1 MAHAA
6 SQLKKNRDLVDA
18 PALAAKQRE
27 KEKEEREKA
36 IYEKEKATEARKKAS
51 VRRKTDSNASFL
63 RASRAGN
70 LDKVLDY
77 LATGTDINT
86 ANQNGLNALHL
97 ASKEGHVTVVVELL
111 ARGALI
117 DTVTK
122 KGNTALHIA
131 SLAGQA
137 AVVSVLLQNGS
148 NVNAQSQ
155 NGFTPLYM
163 AAQENHM
170 EVVKILL
177 DHGGNQGIPTED
189 GFTPLAVA
197 LQQGHDQV
205 VAILLENDTK
215 GRVRL
220 PALHIAARKDDTKAA
235 ALLLQGDH
243 NADVQSKMMVNRTTE
258 SGFTPLHIS
267 AHYGNVNVAT
277 LLLNRGAAV
286 NFAAN
291 NGITALHVASK
302 RGNGAVVQ
310 LLVQH
315 GAHIDGKT
323 RDGLT
328 PLHCAARSGHER
340 VVEAL
345 LEQGAPILAK
355 TKNGLSPLH
364 MATQGDHVECVQVLL
379 HFQAPVDDVTLDYLT
394 ALHVAAHCGHY
405 STAKLLL
412 DKGAN
417 PNVRALNGFTP
428 LHIACKK
435 NRIRVVELLLKYG
448 ASIQTVTESGLTP
461 MHVAAFMGNLNISLL
476 LLQNS
481 ASPNI
486 SNVRGETPLHMA
498 ARAGQMEVVRSLLR
512 NGAEVD
518 AKAREDQTALHI
530 SARLG
535 NVEIVQL
542 LLQHMA
548 FPDSATTG
556 GLTPLHVA
564 TREGHQH
571 VAEVLLEHGAS
582 LSAATKKGFTP
593 LHVAAKY
600 DRLDI
605 TTLLLQ
611 RFASIDAAGKNGL
624 TPLHVASHYDNQ
636 EVALLLLDQGA
647 SPHATAKNG
656 YTPLHIA
663 AKKGQLPIVRA
674 LLEYGAQSKVQTQQG
689 VVPLHLAAQQGHADV
704 SALLLRNDAE
714 ANSITKS
721 GLSSLH
727 LAAQEDH
734 VGVAQ
739 VLVDHEADVDA
750 TTKLGYTPLIVACHY
765 GNSKMVNFLLHHGA
779 EVNAKTKSGYSPL
792 HQAAQQGHTHIINI
806 LLRNGAQPDLVTEHG
821 NTALA
826 IAKRLGYISV
836 VDTLKVVTLET
847 VTTTTTTMVT
857 TKHKINVP
865 ETMTEILEVSDDEGE
880 DALEGDSGAYL
891 RAEDLRELGDDSL
904 PSSQFLDGGAAY
916 GTGIWPTRS
925 GSLRS
930 FLSERSCSLGR
941 GPSSREPTL
950 IEEFAP
956 TMAAPS
962 FQYLPVPKEEEKE
975 EEGSESRTRVSY
987 SSELMDNVAMPS
999 STIHS
1004 GFLVSFMV
1012 DARGGSMRGCRHHGL
1027 RIVIPP
1033 RQCPAPTRI
1042 TCRLV
1047 KRHRLATLPPLVEA
1061 EGQASR
1067 VLEVGPAGG
1076 QFLGKLH
1083 LPSCPPPLNE
1093 GESLVSR
1100 ILQLGPRGTTFLGPV
1115 IVEIPHFASLRHV
1128 ERELIVLRS
1137 ETGETWREHQY
1148 EATQEELNQILNG
1161 MDEELDSAE
1170 QLARKHICRVV
1181 TRDFPQFF
1189 AVVSRIRQESHP
1201 FGPEGGLL
1209 SSQTVPQ
1216 VQAVFPEGALTKRIR
1231 VGLQV
1236 QPVPEDLVCK
1246 ILGNKASFSPIITL
1260 EPRRRKFHKPITMT
1274 LPLPETSL
1282 QDLLTGRGGTSPTL
1296 RLLCSITG
1304 GTGPAQWED
1313 ISGNTPLAF
1322 NEKCVSFT
1330 TNVSARFW
1338 LIDCRQVQ
1346 EAVEFA
1352 SQLYRELVCVPYL
1365 AKFVVFAKTHDPVE
1379 ARLRCFCMTDDKVDK
1394 TLEHQENFTEV
1405 ARSRDVEVL
1414 EGKAIY
1420 VECLGNLVPLMKAGQ
1435 QHVFT
1440 FFAFKEN
1447 RLPFFVKIR
1456 DSNQEKCGRLC
1467 FMKDP
1472 KSVRGLTPQ
1481 AVCNLNVTLPPYRKE
1496 TDSDPEDEAGGT
1508 GDKVFV
1514 SLPVRRRQGTSDDTG
1529 VGLMKEASRRQA
1541 LLLDVADMKDDLL
1554 KVTALLGPG
1563 PENIQN
1569 NLDSEQKPEEK
1580 GLLHEQDEG
1589 PYELVEKVREDL
1601 EKVNAI
1607 LKHGQEPQQQPEDE
1621 WVLLNS
1627 EEINEAKRLAEK
1639 EIMNQQTYRPSIGSF
1654 DDADLLGTPPPS
1666 PAMLTLKQQSTY
1678 SKQILQ
1684 DDLELSVNSALP
1696 CVAAHKIQVSTS
1708 KLAASSKSPEIP
1720 LSPGVEQT
1728 PIGSIKDK
1736 VKALQ
1741 RKVEAEQV
1749 APHKQVSVAIS
1760 TVVKKAT
1767 TAITVKQKD
1776 TASERVEETMSVKDL
1791 MKAFQSGKDPS
1802 KVASGLFEFRP
1813 VGPIDPKEHG
1823 NEKPIVGDE
1832 QQRRCDTPEKE
1843 LGKHDLGTSMSLC
1856 IEAENGTVKRLEK
1869 SEVFPAVG
1877 AETFSEI
1884 KSPKL
1889 LVSGD
1894 KTVSDLAI
1902 SPDRKTSTDFSDDL
1916 RRELE
1921 ESECFQEYRK
1931 AADQPAVSEFCFE
1944 GVLSSHFQ
1952 PDVIEEEEL
1961 PSPDLSSQEAAVISE
1976 SPQHEGV
1983 AELNSVSLE
1992 NGALH
1997 ISSEDSLN
2005 HEGPAETLETS
2016 PEDLSLSTSL
2026 LNGKTQNEGGINN
2039 EAAPIPAIVV
2049 SKTAMESEMPELSE
2063 SLASK
2068 VESFGLEENHMEE
2081 TGNNQADSME
2091 LEQSRGELNEIP
2103 DDIQESEESLTASPM
2118 DAEVKIE
2125 QELYFS
2131 YEKEGIIID
2140 DESPE
2145 EPETEKHS
2153 QSELSYTRPH
2163 ASDTEASPTGSD
2175 QDTDRDLSVKESS
2188 FIEEKEA
2195 LSPAEAEDLME
2206 MDIRDGE
2213 KGSCNSESFVE
2224 EEALKE
2230 ENKGDDALAETSFE
2244 LIRGSAYSL
2253 PEQDTATNNLHPS
2266 ESRCEVK
2273 KMEIDLQSVES
2284 SEVFSSSLEGSIITH
2299 KGSLEVQE
2307 DFDSQESPDSLETGP
2322 PQESP
2327 LEDSLDGSPTK
2338 TIASPD
2344 VANMLGPWARAIP
2357 PHSLTDRFDAMTKS
2371 SETITMKLRKTMLS
2385 PGASPDEDSLEQTSL
2400 MESSGKSPATPETPS
2415 SEEVSYEVTPRSAVE
2430 LKTPPK
2436 PSIILEEK
2444 EDETVSEIEEYGSM
2458 SPKQATFKMAAKVKT
2473 FDELEEEEEEE
2484 EKEEDEEKKK
2494 KKKEEADYKISSNK
2508 ETRRESE
2515 VEDLVVHEES
2525 SSATTPNITDKQKK
2539 MLNHTMDSTKLAAS
2553 GETQEAISSSESEPE
2568 LTALRQSQQSGLL
2581 DEPVIRV
2588 EPPSPLPPG
2597 ANDSMSSPED
2607 LTILPQNT
2615 FKTVETNFIE
2625 HIVSSNEDTTVS
2637 PNSDVLG
2644 LAEGGK
2650 KAFYSSCTEEESQG
2664 MNGSFVEG
2672 TSQVVQNAD
2681 KTELMNVMNKTDS
2694 YLTSSTFSKHSS
2706 LQEVASL
2713 TMEHDNQPDQ
2723 QDILQLNGGYSTT
2736 IDCPP
2741 VQIPVMTDTSPSG
2754 ERVPFPFCEG
2764 KMFEMTRGGAI
2775 DMSKSEIGED
2785 GDFVQVAEPEGSA
2798 LNGSEKEIA
2807 YDGGKVNNDVVSS
2820 QNNESTDAWEKESGN
2835 GDDEAFSMISATRLE
2850 AKSRIPIKMGISASG
2865 KVSRR
2870 EAQAP
2875 EVAEIRPYAYSTQEP
2890 AIESHGN
2897 QQDAIMTSRH
2907 EVSLRADP
2915 GESVAELETNMRI
2928 TIPTTPFDSDQSS
2941 HVPVRNTAVVTAIPR
2956 ETSSHETAAVI
2967 MSFTN
2972 QGSHD
2977 VPTRTISRIPIRHA
2991 DGQGDCAMNTEMG
3004 HCRPTQTVKPEQRG
3018 HLDMDAPMSPQ
3029 AQGRRTESDSESE
3042 TSYSE
3047 SHSPRTRFASR
3058 IPIKSKSSQG
3068 SQQQHVAGA
3077 GAPTDQTFQH
3087 MYQHSPDYFQEIS
3100 SEPQNLVDSLTSGE
3114 QSPQDV
3120 DILDRLAVQEEPLGG
3135 DRVMPATAC
3144 SPSVALAS
3152 DRADARPVW
3161 EEPVETQMGRV
3172 FGLTDLGPPGTAN
3185 VEIRLSQLAQLLGPS
3200 WTDLARELSI
3210 GTDIVEQIE
3219 GENPNSPAEQ
3229 AFCLLSQWMEFA
3241 GTDAT
3246 DQLGA
3251 ALTRINRLDL
3261 AELLEQQSQVLHE
3274 ESLGWPTE
3282 LDQSLALDHTHGLHS
3297 PTADRLPLFS
3307 PKPMTLSPTRHS
3319 FEDNSTCCPSAL
3331 PDPVSPY
3338 HTLSRLKDDGRPAS
3352 PSCAED
3358 PDHMDMNNLNGLE
3371 FADVDK
3377 LEPHELNEK
3386 NSLEEV
3392 QETDGAI
3399 PCMELPVLPLEF
3411 DSNELFAQ
3419 STPSSTTHIPRREE
3433 TEQTTSSSYTSLLVN
3448 VASEGATTDITED
3461 TGKSSISERYKE
3473 TVEAL
3478 MSPDEQLLG
3487 SWFVPMPEPEST
3499 FQEPLKNHQ
3508 DSKPKL
3514 PEQDERSMSLDMS
3527 GEKEPG
3533 GGWCTER
3540 PGFKEDPWDELEHV
3554 FLLPTS
3560 EVEMGVPA
3568 EISNTQTK
3576 ISMNVQSEEVIENP
3590 LDHHDPLT
3598 TTALEP
3604 ATSPKLSPTTSSQ
3617 MICKDYLGS
3626 N

>member
-1 MAHAA
+1 
-6 SQLKKNRDLVDA
+6 
-18 PALAAKQRE
+18 
-27 KEKEEREKA
+27 
-36 IYEKEKATEARKKAS
+36 
-51 VRRKTDSNASFL
+51 
-63 RASRAGN
+63 
-70 LDKVLDY
+70 
-77 LATGTDINT
+77 
-86 ANQNGLNALHL
+86 
-97 ASKEGHVTVVVELL
+97 
-111 ARGALI
+111 
-117 DTVTK
+117 
-122 KGNTALHIA
+122 
-131 SLAGQA
+131 
-137 AVVSVLLQNGS
+137 
-148 NVNAQSQ
+148 
-155 NGFTPLYM
+155 
-163 AAQENHM
+163 
-170 EVVKILL
+170 
-177 DHGGNQGIPTED
+177 
-189 GFTPLAVA
+189 
-197 LQQGHDQV
+197 
-205 VAILLENDTK
+205 
-215 GRVRL
+215 
-220 PALHIAARKDDTKAA
+220 
-235 ALLLQGDH
+235 
-243 NADVQSKMMVNRTTE
+243 
-258 SGFTPLHIS
+258 
-267 AHYGNVNVAT
+267 
-277 LLLNRGAAV
+277 
-286 NFAAN
+286 
-291 NGITALHVASK
+291 
-302 RGNGAVVQ
+302 
-310 LLVQH
+310 
-315 GAHIDGKT
+315 
-323 RDGLT
+323 
-328 PLHCAARSGHER
+328 
-340 VVEAL
+340 
-345 LEQGAPILAK
+345 
-355 TKNGLSPLH
+355 
-364 MATQGDHVECVQVLL
+364 
-379 HFQAPVDDVTLDYLT
+379 
-394 ALHVAAHCGHY
+394 
-405 STAKLLL
+405 
-412 DKGAN
+412 
-417 PNVRALNGFTP
+417 
-428 LHIACKK
+428 
-435 NRIRVVELLLKYG
+435 
-448 ASIQTVTESGLTP
+448 
-461 MHVAAFMGNLNISLL
+461 
-476 LLQNS
+476 
-481 ASPNI
+481 
-486 SNVRGETPLHMA
+486 
-498 ARAGQMEVVRSLLR
+498 
-512 NGAEVD
+512 
-518 AKAREDQTALHI
+518 
-530 SARLG
+530 
-535 NVEIVQL
+535 
-542 LLQHMA
+542 
-548 FPDSATTG
+548 
-556 GLTPLHVA
+556 
-564 TREGHQH
+564 
-571 VAEVLLEHGAS
+571 
-582 LSAATKKGFTP
+582 
-593 LHVAAKY
+593 
-600 DRLDI
+600 
-605 TTLLLQ
+605 
-611 RFASIDAAGKNGL
+611 
-624 TPLHVASHYDNQ
+624 
-636 EVALLLLDQGA
+636 
-647 SPHATAKNG
+647 
-656 YTPLHIA
+656 
-663 AKKGQLPIVRA
+663 
-674 LLEYGAQSKVQTQQG
+674 
-689 VVPLHLAAQQGHADV
+689 
-704 SALLLRNDAE
+704 
-714 ANSITKS
+714 
-721 GLSSLH
+721 
-727 LAAQEDH
+727 
-734 VGVAQ
+734 
-739 VLVDHEADVDA
+739 
-750 TTKLGYTPLIVACHY
+750 
-765 GNSKMVNFLLHHGA
+765 MVNFLLQHGA

-792 HQAAQQGHTHIINI
+792 HQAAQQGHTHIINL

-826 IAKRLGYISV
+826 IARRLGYISV

-847 VTTTTTTMVT
+847 VTTTTTMVVT

-925 GSLRS
+925 GSTVTSLRS
-930 FLSERSCSLGR
+930 FLSERSCSLAR
-941 GPSSREPTL
+941 GPSSQEPTL
-950 IEEFAP
+950 IEEFAHIV
-956 TMAAPS
+956 AAPFS
-962 FQYLPVPKEEEKE
+962 QHLAVPKEEEKE
-975 EEGSESRTRVSY
+975 EEVSESRTRVSY

-1161 MDEELDSAE
+1161 MDEELDSPE

-1201 FGPEGGLL
+1201 FGPEGGML

-1481 AVCNLNVTLPPYRKE
+1481 AVCNLNVTLPPYRK
-1496 TDSDPEDEAGGT
+1496 TGST
-1508 GDKVFV
+1508 GDKSFV
-1514 SLPVRRRQGTSDDTG
+1514 SLPVRRRHGTSDDTG

-1569 NLDSEQKPEEK
+1569 NLDSEQKLEEK

-1621 WVLLNS
+1621 WVFLNS

-1639 EIMNQQTYRPSIGSF
+1639 ERMSQQTYHPSIGSF
-1654 DDADLLGTPPPS
+1654 DDGDLLGTPPHS
-1666 PAMLTLKQQSTY
+1666 PAMHTLKQQSTY

-1684 DDLELSVNSALP
+1684 DDLKLSVNSALQSE
-1696 CVAAHKIQVSTS
+1696 AADEIQVSTS
-1708 KLAASSKSPEIP
+1708 NLRAPSKSPEDP

-1741 RKVEAEQV
+1741 MKVEAEQG
-1749 APHKQVSVAIS
+1749 APQRQVSVAIS

-1767 TAITVKQKD
+1767 TVIPVEQKD
-1776 TASERVEETMSVKDL
+1776 TSSERVEETMSVKDL

-1813 VGPIDPKEHG
+1813 VGPVDAKEHG

-1832 QQRRCDTPEKE
+1832 QQRRCDTPEKK

-1856 IEAENGTVKRLEK
+1856 IEAEHGTVKSLEK
-1869 SEVFPAVG
+1869 NEVFPAVG
-1877 AETFSEI
+1877 AETFSEV
-1884 KSPKL
+1884 KAPKM

-1902 SPDRKTSTDFSDDL
+1902 SPERKTSTDFSDDL

-1931 AADQPAVSEFCFE
+1931 AVDQPAVSEFCFE
-1944 GVLSSHFQ
+1944 GILSSHFQ
-1952 PDVIEEEEL
+1952 PDVTEEVEL
-1961 PSPDLSSQEAAVISE
+1961 PSPDLSSHEAAGISE
-1976 SPQHEGV
+1976 SPPHEGV
-1983 AELNSVSLE
+1983 AELSSVSLE

-2026 LNGKTQNEGGINN
+2026 QKGKIQSEGELNY
-2039 EAAPIPAIVV
+2039 EAALITPTVGN
-2049 SKTAMESEMPELSE
+2049 KTAMASDMPEISL

-2068 VESFGLEENHMEE
+2068 VESFGLEENHTEE
-2081 TGNNQADSME
+2081 TRNNQADCMG
-2091 LEQSRGELNEIP
+2091 LQQNRTELNEISY
-2103 DDIQESEESLTASPM
+2103 DIQESEESLTTSPM
-2118 DAEVKIE
+2118 DSEVKIE

-2140 DESPE
+2140 DETSE
-2145 EPETEKHS
+2145 EPDAENHS
-2153 QSELSYTRPH
+2153 QPELSYTRPH
-2163 ASDTEASPTGSD
+2163 TSDTEVSPTGSD

-2213 KGSCNSESFVE
+2213 KGSCNSEPFVE
-2224 EEALKE
+2224 EEAE
-2230 ENKGDDALAETSFE
+2230 EEEDKGDNVLADKSFE
-2244 LIRGSAYSL
+2244 QIRGSVYSL
-2253 PEQDTATNNLHPS
+2253 SDQDIATNNLHS
-2266 ESRCEVK
+2266 LESRSEVK
-2273 KMEIDLQSVES
+2273 KMEIDLQSVGS
-2284 SEVFSSSLEGSIITH
+2284 SEVFSSSLEGSIIAH
-2299 KGSLEVQE
+2299 RGSMEVQE

-2327 LEDSLDGSPTK
+2327 LEDSLDSSPTK

-2344 VANMLGPWARAIP
+2344 AANMLGPWARAIP
-2357 PHSLTDRFDAMTKS
+2357 PQSLTDRFDAMTKS
-2371 SETITMKLRKTMLS
+2371 SETITMKLRKTVLS

-2430 LKTPPK
+2430 LKPPPK

-2444 EDETVSEIEEYGSM
+2444 EDEMVSEIEECDVFSGQQIAKGDGSM
-2458 SPKQATFKMAAKVKT
+2458 SPKQIMIKMAAKVKT
-2473 FDELEEEEEEE
+2473 FDELEEEGGEGE
-2484 EKEEDEEKKK
+2484 EEDEEKIKN
-2494 KKKEEADYKISSNK
+2494 KKEETDYNLTFNK
-2508 ETRRESE
+2508 ETRTESV

-2525 SSATTPNITDKQKK
+2525 RTATPTHITDKQIK
-2539 MLNHTMDSTKLAAS
+2539 MLNHTMDNTKLAAS

-2597 ANDSMSSPED
+2597 ASDSMSSSED

-2625 HIVSSNEDTTVS
+2625 QMVSSNEDTTVS
-2637 PNSDVLG
+2637 SNGDVLG
-2644 LAEGGK
+2644 LAEERK
-2650 KAFYSSCTEEESQG
+2650 KIFYHSCTEGESQDI
-2664 MNGSFVEG
+2664 NGTFVEG
-2672 TSQVVQNAD
+2672 TSVGQNAD
-2681 KTELMNVMNKTDS
+2681 KTELMNVVNKTDNN
-2694 YLTSSTFSKHSS
+2694 LTSRTFTEHSS
-2706 LQEVASL
+2706 LQGVPFL
-2713 TMEHDNQPDQ
+2713 TTEHDNQLDQ

-2736 IDCPP
+2736 VDFSP
-2741 VQIPVMTDTSPSG
+2741 VHVPVMTDTSPSG
-2754 ERVPFPFCEG
+2754 EIVPFPFCEG

-2775 DMSKSEIGED
+2775 DMSKSEMGED
-2785 GDFVQVAEPEGSA
+2785 GDFVQVEETEGST
-2798 LNGSEKEIA
+2798 LNGSEKENSH
-2807 YDGGKVNNDVVSS
+2807 DSGKVNHDFVGS
-2820 QNNESTDAWEKESGN
+2820 QNIESTEAWEKESVN

-2875 EVAEIRPYAYSTQEP
+2875 EVAEIRPYAYSAQEP
-2890 AIESHGN
+2890 TVESHEN
-2897 QQDAIMTSRH
+2897 QHDAIMTSRH
-2907 EVSLRADP
+2907 EVSLRTDP
-2915 GESVAELETNMRI
+2915 GESIAEPETNMRI
-2928 TIPTTPFDSDQSS
+2928 AIPTTPFDSDQSS
-2941 HVPVRNTAVVTAIPR
+2941 KVPVRSTAVVTAIPR

-2967 MSFTN
+2967 MSFVS
-2972 QGSHD
+2972 QASHD
-2977 VPTRTISRIPIRHA
+2977 VPPRTISRIPIRHA
-2991 DGQGDCAMNTEMG
+2991 DGQGDGAINTEMS

-3018 HLDMDAPMSPQ
+3018 NLEMDAPIRLQ

-3068 SQQQHVAGA
+3068 SQQQHATGA
-3077 GAPTDQTFQH
+3077 GAPTDVNFQH
-3087 MYQHSPDYFQEIS
+3087 MCQHSLDNFKDIS
-3100 SEPQNLVDSLTSGE
+3100 SETQNLMDSLANGE

-3120 DILDRLAVQEEPLGG
+3120 DILDGMAVKEEPLGG
-3135 DRVMPATAC
+3135 DSVMLVTAC
-3144 SPSVALAS
+3144 SSSVALAS

-3172 FGLTDLGPPGTAN
+3172 FGRTDLGPPGTDK

-3210 GTDIVEQIE
+3210 GPDIVKQIE
-3219 GENPNSPAEQ
+3219 EENPNSPAEQ
-3229 AFCLLSQWMEFA
+3229 AFCLLSQWVEFA
-3241 GTDAT
+3241 GADGT

-3261 AELLEQQSQVLHE
+3261 AELLEQQSQALHE
-3274 ESLGWPTE
+3274 DSLGWPTE
-3282 LDQSLALDHTHGLHS
+3282 LDQTLALDHTHGLSS
-3297 PTADRLPLFS
+3297 PTADHLPLFS

-3319 FEDNSTCCPSAL
+3319 FEDHSTCCPAAL

-3338 HTLSRLKDDGRPAS
+3338 QTLSRLHDAGRPAS
-3352 PSCAED
+3352 PSCADD
-3358 PDHMDMNNLNGLE
+3358 PDHMDTNNLNGLE

-3377 LEPHELNEK
+3377 LEQHELNDK
-3386 NSLEEV
+3386 NSPEAM
-3392 QETDGAI
+3392 QETEGAI
-3399 PCMELPVLPLEF
+3399 PYMERPIISLGF
-3411 DSNELFAQ
+3411 QSNELFAH
-3419 STPSSTTHIPRREE
+3419 STPSSTTRIPRREE
-3433 TEQTTSSSYTSLLVN
+3433 TEQPTLSSYSSLLVN
-3448 VASEGATTDITED
+3448 VGSEGATTYITED
-3461 TGKSSISERYKE
+3461 NEKSSISERYKE

-3478 MSPDEQLLG
+3478 MSPDEPLRG
-3487 SWFVPMPEPEST
+3487 SWLEPIPEPEST
-3499 FQEPLKNHQ
+3499 FQEPLKNCQ
-3508 DSKPKL
+3508 NSKPKQ
-3514 PEQDERSMSLDMS
+3514 PEQDEGSNLLEIS

-3533 GGWCTER
+3533 GGWCTEK
-3540 PGFKEDPWDELEHV
+3540 PGFKEDPVDGLQYAFV
-3554 FLLPTS
+3554 LPS
-3560 EVEMGVPA
+3560 GEVEMGVPA
-3568 EISNTQTK
+3568 EVSKTQGATPTEQSIESTTQESFTDSFGNIITCETK
-3576 ISMNVQSEEVIENP
+3576 ISMNVQSEEVMQNP
-3590 LDHHDPLT
+3590 LDHHDVLT
-3598 TTALEP
+3598 TTTLEP
-3604 ATSPKLSPTTSSQ
+3604 ATSPTLSPTTSSK
-3617 MICKDYLGS
+3617 MISRDSLGS